1 MNRRY
6 NMQDTFYNFRDI
18 HAKTKH
24 EANQR
29 GLTLLEFLY
38 QHPEH
43 PLVLKYRH
51 LQLIINSS
59 AGVMKRATDYYPKF
73 YK

>member
-1 MNRRY
+1 
-6 NMQDTFYNFRDI
+6 MQDTFYNFRDI
-18 HAKTKH
+18 QAKTKH
-24 EANQR
+24 EATQR

-38 QHPEH
+38 THPEH

-59 AGVMKRATDYYPKF
+59 VGVMHKRAEDYHPKC
-73 YK
+73 KINN

>member
-1 MNRRY
+1 
-6 NMQDTFYNFRDI
+6 MQDTFYNFRDI

-29 GLTLLEFLY
+29 GLTLLECLD

-59 AGVMKRATDYYPKF
+59 TGVMKRANEYYEYYPKF
-73 YK
+73 KINN

>member
-1 MNRRY
+1 
-6 NMQDTFYNFRDI
+6 MQDTFYNFRDI

-29 GLTLLEFLY
+29 GLTLSEFLY

-51 LQLIINSS
+51 LQ
-59 AGVMKRATDYYPKF
+59 AGVMKRANEYYPKF
-73 YK
+73 KINN

>member
-1 MNRRY
+1 
-6 NMQDTFYNFRDI
+6 MQDTFYNFRDI

-29 GLTLLEFLY
+29 GLTLLEFLHK
-38 QHPEH
+38 HPEH
-43 PLVLKYRH
+43 PLALKYRH

-59 AGVMKRATDYYPKF
+59 AGVMHKRAEDYYPKPKF
-73 YK
+73 NK